1 MRQRTVLAVDDA
13 LKAVVDLLK
22 QQQVYEDTYVVV
34 TSDHGLAFG
43 RKPAK
48 EFPYEGANRI
58 PLIVKGPGVQAG
70 TTVHQMVN
78 QADLA
83 PTVLAWLSAPA
94 MAVDGRSFAPLLG
107 GTPPP
112 VWRQAM
118 RITHEHMGSAPLVP
132 SWQGVRTTRYA
143 YFKFQGGA
151 AQLYDMAQD
160 PGDKRNIAGK
170 SLAGAEAR
178 RADRPA
184 RGLQRRGLPQPRGP
198 GREVTLAGRGRSARA
213 ATPASR
219 VPRRPSTAHG
229 KPERGRDAPA
239 RSG

>member
-1 MRQRTVLAVDDA
+1 MIELRG
-13 LKAVVDLLK
+13 
-22 QQQVYEDTYVVV
+22 V
-34 TSDHGLAFG
+34 TKAFG
-43 RKPAK
+43 RKRAK
-48 EFPYEGANRI
+48 GIPYEGAIRI

-83 PTVLAWLSAPA
+83 PTVLAWLGAPA

-107 GTPPP
+107 GSPPA

-160 PGDKRNIAGK
+160 PGQKRNIAAANPALVRKLAALTAQLATCRGAQCR
-170 SLAGAEAR
+170 SLE
-178 RADRPA
+178 DQ
-184 RGLQRRGLPQPRGP
+184 GLQ
-198 GREVTLAGRGRSARA
+198 
-213 ATPASR
+213 
-219 VPRRPSTAHG
+219 
-229 KPERGRDAPA
+229 
-239 RSG
+239 